1 MNDGY
6 RFAIRNSDNNK
17 YLINTQPVDQTLPTP
32 KHVNIPTSANIP
44 KEGNI
49 LFTIDGALYFK
60 SNNGTIT
67 LIASS

>member
-1 MNDGY
+1 MSDGY
-6 RFAIRNSDNNK
+6 RFAIHNSDNK
-17 YLINTQPVDQTLPTP
+17 YLVNTQPVNQPPP
-32 KHVNIPTSANIP
+32 KHVNIPASANIP

-60 SNNGTIT
+60 SDNGTIT